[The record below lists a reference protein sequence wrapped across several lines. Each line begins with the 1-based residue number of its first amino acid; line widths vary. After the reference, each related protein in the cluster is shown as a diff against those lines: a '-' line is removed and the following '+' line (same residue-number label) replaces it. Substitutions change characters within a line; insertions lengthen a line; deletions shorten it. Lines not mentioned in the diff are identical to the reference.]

1 MKIGVFGGT
10 FNPVH
15 YGHLRAAE
23 EAAEILALDK
33 ILFVPS
39 GNPPLKS
46 KEVADALQRYKMAR
60 LAVVKNR
67 FFDVLDIECVSPGKS
82 YTVSTLETLI
92 GLYGQSD
99 LYFVLGIDAF
109 LDIPNWWRPERLVS
123 MVNFAVL
130 SRPGSMFADLVSSP
144 YLNIKKDFLK
154 RLDDREMK
162 SFKAAL
168 QTRKEAV
175 LVNVTHMDISST
187 DIRRRIRE
195 RRSIKYLL
203 PEEVESFIISNRLYL
218 SD

>member
-23 EAAEILALDK
+23 EAVEILALDK

-67 FFDVLDIECVSPGKS
+67 FFDVLDTECVSPGKS
-82 YTVSTLETLI
+82 YTVNTLETLI

-99 LYFVLGIDAF
+99 LYFMLGIDAF

-123 MVNFAVL
+123 MVNFMVL

-154 RLDDREMK
+154 RLDDREME
-162 SFKAAL
+162 SFTAAL
-168 QTRKEAV
+168 PTRKEAV

-218 SD
+218 PD